1 VLILAVDTAGERVG
15 VAVGRGPVVIG
26 AVTLDGRRRHAEQ
39 LVPAVRYLFRELGL
53 KPGQLA
59 AVAVGTGPGLFTGL
73 RVGITTATAMASA
86 LRIPVVGIPS
96 LDLVAYPLRHAT
108 RTIAA
113 VLDARRHEVFWALY
127 EPVPG
132 GIQRVSEYE
141 VGSPDTLGADLTAR
155 PGDHLVAGSGA
166 LAYADLFEPLDHV
179 ELAGPSHAGPDATA
193 LVELAAARLER
204 EEFSRPSEVRPLYLR
219 RSDAEINWGRA
230 AS

>member
-1 VLILAVDTAGERVG
+1 VLILALDTAGERVS
-15 VAVGRGPVVIG
+15 VAVGRGPGVVG

-39 LVPAVRYLFRELGL
+39 LVPAISYLFRELSL
-53 KPGQLA
+53 EPAQLS

-86 LRIPVVGIPS
+86 LRIPVIDVPS
-96 LDLVAYPLRHAT
+96 LDLVAYPLRHST

-132 GIQRVSEYE
+132 GVQRVSDYE
-141 VGSPDTLGADLTAR
+141 VGSPDTLCGDLAAR
-155 PGDHLVAGSGA
+155 PGEHLVAGSGA
-166 LAYADLFEPLDHV
+166 LAYRERFETLDHV
-179 ELAGPSHAGPDATA
+179 ELAGPAHAGPDASA

-204 EEFSRPSEVRPLYLR
+204 EEFRPPSEVRPLYLR
-219 RSDAEINWGRA
+219 RSDAEINRDRA